1 MVCIIDKQT
10 TSYAMQVKRL
20 LISKLKEEV
29 INLKTMHAL
38 QISNSDWTDV
48 IVGQYAPIQ
57 RGEILEGNDERHV
70 SPIGLH

>member
-1 MVCIIDKQT
+1 MGFMVCIIDKQT

-38 QISNSDWTDV
+38 QISNSD
-48 IVGQYAPIQ
+48 
-57 RGEILEGNDERHV
+57 
-70 SPIGLH
+70 